1 MGFEDLNKSSK
12 IGINGIIALAG
23 AHGFDFELVDN
34 GVKLIDP
41 NGKDQVFTSKT
52 TAGRVGRW
60 LGYSKGGS
68 VEEQMAMNFGDVPD
82 NTVGVDPVSGNEI
95 PLGSTA
101 ENVRDDIPA
110 QLSEGE
116 IVVPADVVRFHG
128 VKLFEDLRAAAKM
141 GYAQM
146 NADGRI
152 GGEPIPMND
161 DDEGLGLE
169 LADLEVVE
177 EMGEPQMM
185 AAGGQPRKSYTF
197 DQVKQRMVEKPSK
210 PKFKNRYEELMH
222 KFFGGDDDKPSPA
235 PRAKDKPPID
245 FGFGGNPMERA
256 ARKYGSEPTP
266 TKNKPLR
273 EPRGSS
279 TRPAPTRGKTLAEQM
294 NFPGFD
300 EGTGLVTSLEGK
312 TGQILPEGFD
322 PSVDSINAGG
332 GVIEMREY
340 QNAAG
345 HTIMIP
351 FLNGVPQTVIPEGYY
366 PVGSVPVTVGNTTG
380 SASEDNDDPGVKN
393 LPEPYDYKELTIDE
407 LAEEV
412 KNVNTPL
419 PIGGIVLNSV
429 FSIFKDRH
437 KKNLVKEIN
446 RRLEPSSLNNPNDP
460 TGGGLPIYEKEYLE
474 NLLEVVKS
482 PKKKSMVGKII
493 DDITGKETEEP
504 DLPNLTGPSYTAE
517 TVPLSNE
524 PYKPTTSTEPS
535 PTREKS
541 AAEIAAEVAER
552 DTQAEQSIVSGMEE
566 ADRSAGQP
574 TGPATQALRS
584 SRERDTAFNT
594 EMAKRRS
601 DEIQSIAKD
610 TGVSIAEL
618 GRDIAPSDEEKDPD
632 YGDPRRGMADG
643 GLVEEKE
650 VKEVVKGLNKASKL
664 HAKQADQL
672 EKALK
677 ASKKK
682 KKSK

>member
-1 MGFEDLNKSSK
+1 M
-12 IGINGIIALAG
+12 AL
-23 AHGFDFELVDN
+23 E
-34 GVKLIDP
+34 
-41 NGKDQVFTSKT
+41 Q
-52 TAGRVGRW
+52 
-60 LGYSKGGS
+60 
-68 VEEQMAMNFGDVPD
+68 QMAMNFGDVPE

-152 GGEPIPMND
+152 GGEPMPMNN

-169 LADLEVVE
+169 LADLEIVE
-177 EMGEPQMM
+177 EVGDPQMM
-185 AAGGQPRKSYTF
+185 EAGGLPRKKYTF
-197 DQVKQRMVEKPSK
+197 DQVKQRMVEKK
-210 PKFKNRYEELMH
+210 EEPKFKNRYEKLMYR
-222 KFFGGDDDKPSPA
+222 FFGDDDDKP
-235 PRAKDKPPID
+235 AKPQKTKATDKPAID

-266 TKNKPLR
+266 TRNEPLR

-332 GVIEMREY
+332 GVVEMREY

-366 PVGSVPVTVGNTTG
+366 PVGTVPVTVGNTTG
-380 SASEDNDDPGVKN
+380 SASGDNDDPGVTT
-393 LPEPYDYKELTIDE
+393 LPEPFDYKELTIDE

-419 PIGGIVLNSV
+419 PIGGIILNSV

-437 KKNLVKEIN
+437 KKNLEEEIN
-446 RRLEPSSLNNPNDP
+446 RRLEQSSLNNPNDP
-460 TGGGLPIYEKEYLE
+460 TGGSLPIYEKEYLE
-474 NLLEVVKS
+474 NLLEVVQA
-482 PKKKSMVGKII
+482 PKQKGMVGKII
-493 DDITGKETEEP
+493 DDITGRGKEGP

-517 TVPLSNE
+517 TVPLSDE
-524 PYKPTTSTEPS
+524 PYKPTTSTEEEPNPFEGSTYDEVPS

-541 AAEIAAEVAER
+541 EAEKIQESYDSIPPSGSGFGGMGIDPAEEFGRSQTRFQQPNVVSTPKPTPVAER
-552 DTQAEQSIVSGMEE
+552 SSGEKEARKGTQDVLKSMKDRGASRKERTEAVKEGARIENVRRDLDRGIVRG
-566 ADRSAGQP
+566 
-574 TGPATQALRS
+574 
-584 SRERDTAFNT
+584 F
-594 EMAKRRS
+594 
-601 DEIQSIAKD
+601 
-610 TGVSIAEL
+610 
-618 GRDIAPSDEEKDPD
+618 EK
-632 YGDPRRGMADG
+632 G
-643 GLVEEKE
+643 GLVEEKK
-650 VKEVVKGLNKASKL
+650 VKEVVKGLKKASKS

-672 EKALK
+672 EKAM
-677 ASKKK
+677 K

>member
-12 IGINGIIALAG
+12 IGVKGIIALAKEN
-23 AHGFDFELVDN
+23 GFDFELVDN

-41 NGKDQVFTSKT
+41 NGKDQVFTAKT
-52 TAGRVGRW
+52 TAGRVGKW
-60 LGYSKGGS
+60 MGYNKGGS
-68 VEEQMAMNFGDVPD
+68 VEEQMSMNFGDVPD

-110 QLSEGE
+110 NLSEGE

-146 NADGRI
+146 NEDGRI
-152 GGEPIPMND
+152 GGEPIPMNG

-177 EMGEPQMM
+177 EMGDPQMM

-197 DQVKQRMVEKPSK
+197 DQVKQRMVEKK
-210 PKFKNRYEELMH
+210 DTPKFKNRYEELMH
-222 KFFGGDDDKPSPA
+222 KFFGGDDDKPAPA
-235 PRAKDKPPID
+235 PKAKDKPPID

-266 TKNKPLR
+266 TRNEPLR

-312 TGQILPEGFD
+312 SGQLLPKDYD
-322 PSVDSINAGG
+322 PSVDSISAAGSG
-332 GVIEMREY
+332 SGVMEMREY
-340 QNAAG
+340 QNAEG

-351 FLNGVPQTVIPEGYY
+351 FLDGVPQTVIPNGYY

-380 SASEDNDDPGVKN
+380 PSSDDNDDPGGDIET
-393 LPEPYDYKELTIDE
+393 PEPYNYKTLTIDE
-407 LAEEV
+407 LAQEV
-412 KNVNTPL
+412 ENIQATPDFPL
-419 PIGGIVLNSV
+419 KGIFAGIV
-429 FSIFKDRH
+429 SIQAERH
-437 KKNLVKEIN
+437 KNNVIKEIN
-446 RRLEPSSLNNPNDP
+446 RRLDERSSFNNPNDP
-460 TGGGLPIYEKEYLE
+460 TGGSLPIYEQEYLQ
-474 NLLEVVKS
+474 NLLEVVKA
-482 PKKKSMVGKII
+482 PKKKGMVGKLL
-493 DDITGKETEEP
+493 DKITGNETEEP
-504 DLPNLTGPSYTAE
+504 DLPNLTGPEFTAG

-524 PYKPTTSTEPS
+524 PYKPTTSADPDPKPS
-535 PTREKS
+535 RTKTSAEIIQDSIDQKAFVDAS
-541 AAEIAAEVAER
+541 KEASKEAAEKAFAPRTETAKLRASTETAAEDRREDAR
-552 DTQAEQSIVSGMEE
+552 DR
-566 ADRSAGQP
+566 ADDITRIADE
-574 TGPATQALRS
+574 TGS
-584 SRERDTAFNT
+584 
-594 EMAKRRS
+594 
-601 DEIQSIAKD
+601 SIAQ
-610 TGVSIAEL
+610 V

-632 YGDPRRGMADG
+632 YGDPRRGMSKG
-643 GLVEEKE
+643 GI
-650 VKEVVKGLNKASKL
+650 A
-664 HAKQADQL
+664 
-672 EKALK
+672 
-677 ASKKK
+677 KK

>member
-1 MGFEDLNKSSK
+1 M
-12 IGINGIIALAG
+12 AL
-23 AHGFDFELVDN
+23 
-34 GVKLIDP
+34 
-41 NGKDQVFTSKT
+41 
-52 TAGRVGRW
+52 
-60 LGYSKGGS
+60 
-68 VEEQMAMNFGDVPD
+68 EEQMAMNFGDVPE

-101 ENVRDDIPA
+101 ENVRDDIPSY
-110 QLSEGE
+110 LSEGE

-146 NADGRI
+146 NEDGRI

-169 LADLEVVE
+169 LADLEIVE

-197 DQVKQRMVEKPSK
+197 DQVKQRMVEKKDK

-222 KFFGGDDDKPSPA
+222 KFFGGDDDKAAPA
-235 PRAKDKPPID
+235 PKAKDKPPID

-273 EPRGSS
+273 QPRGSS
-279 TRPAPTRGKTLAEQM
+279 TRPTPTRGKTLAEQM

-322 PSVDSINAGG
+322 PSVDTINAGG
-332 GVIEMREY
+332 GVVEMREY

-380 SASEDNDDPGVKN
+380 SASGDNDDPGVKN

-419 PIGGIVLNSV
+419 PIGGIILNSV
-429 FSIFKDRH
+429 FSVFKDRH
-437 KKNLVKEIN
+437 KKNLVEEIN
-446 RRLEPSSLNNPNDP
+446 RRLETKTY
-460 TGGGLPIYEKEYLE
+460 TGPYPDSLPIYEQEYLQ
-474 NLLEVVKS
+474 NLLEVVQA
-482 PKKKSMVGKII
+482 PKQKSMVGKII
-493 DDITGKETEEP
+493 DDITGRGKEGPE
-504 DLPNLTGPSYTAE
+504 LPNLTGPSYTAE
-517 TVPLSNE
+517 TVPLSDE
-524 PYKPTTSTEPS
+524 PYEPTTSTEEEPNPFEGS
-535 PTREKS
+535 TYDEVPLPTREK
-541 AAEIAAEVAER
+541 AEAEKIEESYDSIPPSGSGFGGMGRDPAEEFGGSQTRFQQPDVVSTPRPTPVAKKSSGEKEARKGTQEVLQSMR
-552 DTQAEQSIVSGMEE
+552 DRGA
-566 ADRSAGQP
+566 
-574 TGPATQALRS
+574 
-584 SRERDTAFNT
+584 SREERTEAMKEGARVENVRRDLDRGIVRGF
-594 EMAKRRS
+594 
-601 DEIQSIAKD
+601 
-610 TGVSIAEL
+610 
-618 GRDIAPSDEEKDPD
+618 EK
-632 YGDPRRGMADG
+632 G
-643 GLVEEKE
+643 GLVEEKK
-650 VKEVVKGLNKASKL
+650 VKEVVKGLKKASKL
-664 HAKQADQL
+664 HAKQADTL
-672 EKALK
+672 EKTMK
-677 ASKKK
+677 AKK

>member
-1 MGFEDLNKSSK
+1 MGFEDLTKSTK
-12 IGINGIIALAG
+12 IGVKGIIALAKEN
-23 AHGFDFELVDN
+23 GFDFELVDN
-34 GVKLIDP
+34 GVKIIDP
-41 NGKDQVFTSKT
+41 NGKDQVFTAKT
-52 TAGRVGRW
+52 TAGRVGKW
-60 LGYSKGGS
+60 MGYNKGGS
-68 VEEQMAMNFGDVPD
+68 VEEQMSMNFGDVPD

-169 LADLEVVE
+169 LADLEIVE

-185 AAGGQPRKSYTF
+185 ADGGQPRKSYTF
-197 DQVKQRMVEKPSK
+197 DQVKQRMVEKKDK

-222 KFFGGDDDKPSPA
+222 KFFGGDDDDKPA
-235 PRAKDKPPID
+235 PAPKAKDKPPID

-256 ARKYGSEPTP
+256 SRKYGSEPTP
-266 TKNKPLR
+266 TKNEPLR
-273 EPRGSS
+273 KPRASS

-312 TGQILPEGFD
+312 SGQLLPKDYD
-322 PSVDSINAGG
+322 PSVDSISASGTGG
-332 GVIEMREY
+332 GVLEMREY
-340 QNAAG
+340 QNADG

-351 FLNGVPQTVIPEGYY
+351 FLDGVPQTVIPNGYY

-380 SASEDNDDPGVKN
+380 SSSDDNDDPGGDIET
-393 LPEPYDYKELTIDE
+393 PEPYNYKTLTIDE
-407 LAEEV
+407 LAQEV
-412 KNVNTPL
+412 ENIQATPDFPL
-419 PIGGIVLNSV
+419 KGIFAGIV
-429 FSIFKDRH
+429 SIQAERH
-437 KKNLVKEIN
+437 KNNVIKEIN
-446 RRLEPSSLNNPNDP
+446 RRLEDQTY
-460 TGGGLPIYEKEYLE
+460 TGPYPDSLPIYEKEYLE
-474 NLLEVVKS
+474 NLLEVAKA
-482 PKKKSMVGKII
+482 PKKKGMVGKLL
-493 DDITGKETEEP
+493 DKITGNETEEP
-504 DLPNLTGPSYTAE
+504 DLPNLTGPKFTAE

-524 PYKPTTSTEPS
+524 PYKPTVSAPNDPASNLAMTPERMKKIKEIIDDTDLSKIQNNLDKTGPTNVTIPS
-535 PTREKS
+535 SSDDDDKNSIFNTPSVS
-541 AAEIAAEVAER
+541 AASQVALDNQSAA
-552 DTQAEQSIVSGMEE
+552 DE
-566 ADRSAGQP
+566 AMGRP
-574 TGPATQALRS
+574 T
-584 SRERDTAFNT
+584 SRPTFDNKVEYD
-594 EMAKRRS
+594 
-601 DEIQSIAKD
+601 
-610 TGVSIAEL
+610 
-618 GRDIAPSDEEKDPD
+618 
-632 YGDPRRGMADG
+632 ADMYNKG
-643 GLVEEKE
+643 GIVEEPA
-650 VKEVVKGLNKASKL
+650 VKEVVKGLKKASKL

-672 EKALK
+672 DKALK

>member
-12 IGINGIIALAG
+12 IGINGIIALAE

-146 NADGRI
+146 NEDGRI
-152 GGEPIPMND
+152 GGEPIPMNG

-222 KFFGGDDDKPSPA
+222 KFFGGDDDNKKPSKPRK
-235 PRAKDKPPID
+235 PRATEKPAID
-245 FGFGGNPMERA
+245 FGFSGNLSERA
-256 ARKYGSEPTP
+256 SRKYGSPSTP
-266 TKNKPLR
+266 TRN
-273 EPRGSS
+273 EPYRPNIP
-279 TRPAPTRGKTLAEQM
+279 RPA
-294 NFPGFD
+294 GFD

-312 TGQILPEGFD
+312 TSQILPEGFD

-380 SASEDNDDPGVKN
+380 SASGDNDDPGVKN

-419 PIGGIVLNSV
+419 PIGGIILNSV
-429 FSIFKDRH
+429 VSVFKDRH
-437 KKNLVKEIN
+437 KKNLVEEIN
-446 RRLEPSSLNNPNDP
+446 RRLETKTY
-460 TGGGLPIYEKEYLE
+460 TGPYPDSLPIYEQEYLQ
-474 NLLEVVKS
+474 NLLEVVQA
-482 PKKKSMVGKII
+482 PKQKSMVGKII
-493 DDITGKETEEP
+493 DDITGRGKEGP

-517 TVPLSNE
+517 TVPLSDE
-524 PYKPTTSTEPS
+524 PYEPTTSTEEEPNPFEGSTYDEVPS
-535 PTREKS
+535 PTREKAEAEEIKAPS
-541 AAEIAAEVAER
+541 AGLSPEIMQKVEQASREAAEKAFKTTSTPKPTPVAK
-552 DTQAEQSIVSGMEE
+552 
-566 ADRSAGQP
+566 
-574 TGPATQALRS
+574 RS
-584 SRERDTAFNT
+584 SGEKEARKGTQDVLQSMRDRGASREERSEAMKEGARIENVRRDL
-594 EMAKRRS
+594 
-601 DEIQSIAKD
+601 D
-610 TGVSIAEL
+610 
-618 GRDIAPSDEEKDPD
+618 
-632 YGDPRRGMADG
+632 RGIVRGFQEG

-677 ASKKK
+677 TSKKK

>member
-1 MGFEDLNKSSK
+1 M
-12 IGINGIIALAG
+12 AL
-23 AHGFDFELVDN
+23 
-34 GVKLIDP
+34 
-41 NGKDQVFTSKT
+41 
-52 TAGRVGRW
+52 
-60 LGYSKGGS
+60 
-68 VEEQMAMNFGDVPD
+68 EEQMAMNFGDVPD

-152 GGEPIPMND
+152 GGEPIPMNE

-169 LADLEVVE
+169 LADLEIVE

-185 AAGGQPRKSYTF
+185 ADGGQPRKSYTF
-197 DQVKQRMVEKPSK
+197 DQVKQRMVEKKDK

-222 KFFGGDDDKPSPA
+222 KFFGGDDDDKPA
-235 PRAKDKPPID
+235 PAPKAKDKPPID

-256 ARKYGSEPTP
+256 SRKYGSESTP
-266 TKNKPLR
+266 TKNEPLR
-273 EPRGSS
+273 KPRTSS

-312 TGQILPEGFD
+312 SGQLLPKDYD
-322 PSVDSINAGG
+322 PSVDSISAAGTGG
-332 GVIEMREY
+332 GVLEMREY
-340 QNAAG
+340 QNADG

-351 FLNGVPQTVIPEGYY
+351 FLDGVPQTVIPNGYY

-380 SASEDNDDPGVKN
+380 SSSDDNDDPGGDIET
-393 LPEPYDYKELTIDE
+393 PEPYNYKTLTIDE
-407 LAEEV
+407 LAQEV
-412 KNVNTPL
+412 ENIQATPDFPL
-419 PIGGIVLNSV
+419 KGIFAGIV
-429 FSIFKDRH
+429 SIQAERH
-437 KKNLVKEIN
+437 KNNVIKEIN
-446 RRLEPSSLNNPNDP
+446 RRLEDQTY
-460 TGGGLPIYEKEYLE
+460 TGPYPDSLPIYEKEYLE
-474 NLLEVVKS
+474 NLLEVAKA
-482 PKKKSMVGKII
+482 PKKKGMVGKLL
-493 DDITGKETEEP
+493 DKITGNETEEP
-504 DLPNLTGPSYTAE
+504 DLPNLTGPKFTAE

-524 PYKPTTSTEPS
+524 PYKPTTSADPDPKPS
-535 PTREKS
+535 REKS
-541 AAEIAAEVAER
+541 TAETIAEVEGR
-552 DTQAEQSIVSGMEE
+552 DTQAEQSIVSGMEA
-566 ADRSAGQP
+566 ADKSAGKP
-574 TGPATQALRS
+574 IGPATQALRS
-584 SRERDTAFNT
+584 SRERDADFNT

-601 DEIQSIAKD
+601 DEIQSTAKD

-618 GRDIAPSDEEKDPD
+618 GREIAPSDEEENPD
-632 YGDPRRGMADG
+632 FGDPRRGMADG

>member
-1 MGFEDLNKSSK
+1 MALED
-12 IGINGIIALAG
+12 
-23 AHGFDFELVDN
+23 
-34 GVKLIDP
+34 
-41 NGKDQVFTSKT
+41 
-52 TAGRVGRW
+52 
-60 LGYSKGGS
+60 
-68 VEEQMAMNFGDVPD
+68 QMAMNFGDLPD

-169 LADLEVVE
+169 LADLEIVE

-185 AAGGQPRKSYTF
+185 AGGGQPRKSYTF
-197 DQVKQRMVEKPSK
+197 DQIKQRMVEKKDK

-222 KFFGGDDDKPSPA
+222 KFFGGDDDKPSSA
-235 PRAKDKPPID
+235 PRATEKPAID
-245 FGFGGNPMERA
+245 FGFGGNLTERA

-266 TKNKPLR
+266 TKNESLR
-273 EPRGSS
+273 QPRGSS

-322 PSVDSINAGG
+322 PSVDSINSGG
-332 GVIEMREY
+332 GVVEMREY

-366 PVGSVPVTVGNTTG
+366 PVGTVPVTVGNTTG
-380 SASEDNDDPGVKN
+380 SASGDNDDPGDIN
-393 LPEPYDYKELTIDE
+393 LPEPFDYKELTIDE

-419 PIGGIVLNSV
+419 PIGGIILNSV
-429 FSIFKDRH
+429 FSVFKDRH
-437 KKNLVKEIN
+437 KKNLVEEIN
-446 RRLEPSSLNNPNDP
+446 RRLETKTY
-460 TGGGLPIYEKEYLE
+460 TGPYPDSLPIYEQEYLQ
-474 NLLEVVKS
+474 NLLEVVQA
-482 PKKKSMVGKII
+482 PKQKSMVGKII
-493 DDITGKETEEP
+493 DDITGRGKEGP

-517 TVPLSNE
+517 TVPLSDE
-524 PYKPTTSTEPS
+524 PYKPTTSTEEEPNPFEGSTYDEVPS
-535 PTREKS
+535 PTREK
-541 AAEIAAEVAER
+541 AE
-552 DTQAEQSIVSGMEE
+552 AEQIQESYDSIPPSGSGFGGMGRDPAEE
-566 ADRSAGQP
+566 FGGSQTRFDPSTVDSGSSRSAP
-574 TGPATQALRS
+574 RTATKPIREESPRVQKARQNTQKVMKDMRDRGA
-584 SRERDTAFNT
+584 SREERNKSLKAAARTENVLRDLD
-594 EMAKRRS
+594 R
-601 DEIQSIAKD
+601 
-610 TGVSIAEL
+610 GVVR
-618 GRDIAPSDEEKDPD
+618 GFEK
-632 YGDPRRGMADG
+632 G
-643 GLVEEKE
+643 GL
-650 VKEVVKGLNKASKL
+650 ASK
-664 HAKQADQL
+664 K
-672 EKALK
+672 
-677 ASKKK
+677 SKK